1 MSFAEYI
8 CKPYPDENDPRVAEP
23 TLGGYKAPGDPL
35 TVGRQS
41 LLLDAYHRAV
51 SFWWFAGPGA
61 TIEAYVPD
69 RPSRFL

>member
-8 CKPYPDENDPRVAEP
+8 CKPYPHEIDPRIAEP